1 VKISV
6 IICTRDRP
14 DTVGQ
19 ALESVCQCDFDS
31 YDIHVMDQSTNTQT
45 RDIVEALAAR
55 YASKCEIKY
64 HFLEKAGLSRAY
76 NAGVRVSS
84 AEIVACTDDDVIV
97 TREWLSEIYRAL
109 EADPQAALLYGQ
121 VLIPASLVQA
131 EKEGLIVPSLPILR
145 RERLY
150 KDNFKVFG
158 MGANMAMRRSAHAQI
173 GGFDEALGGGGAL
186 RSSQDF
192 DFAYR
197 INRAGM
203 AILLAPEV
211 KVDHYGTRT
220 AEQWPS
226 TLIAYGIGDG
236 AFYSKHIRCGDLFA
250 LYLFSK
256 MVVRLSA
263 RYTKHALLHR
273 SLRRDPYTENLF
285 TGIRMA
291 SKFAV
296 DREHRL
302 YQETKNAKMSVS
314 EANQVTGVRKN
325 DVAAR
330 H

>member
-1 VKISV
+1 
-6 IICTRDRP
+6 
-14 DTVGQ
+14 
-19 ALESVCQCDFDS
+19 
-31 YDIHVMDQSTNTQT
+31 
-45 RDIVEALAAR
+45 
-55 YASKCEIKY
+55 
-64 HFLEKAGLSRAY
+64 
-76 NAGVRVSS
+76 
-84 AEIVACTDDDVIV
+84 
-97 TREWLSEIYRAL
+97 
-109 EADPQAALLYGQ
+109 
-121 VLIPASLVQA
+121 VQA

-158 MGANMAMRRSAHAQI
+158 MGANMAMRRSAHTQI

-203 AILLAPEV
+203 AILLVPEV

-220 AEQWPS
+220 ADQWPS

-256 MVVRLSA
+256 VVVRQSA
-263 RYTKHALLHR
+263 RYAKHAVVHR
-273 SLRRDPYTENLF
+273 ALRQDHYTANLF

-302 YQETKNAKMSVS
+302 YQETKDAKMSVS
-314 EANQVTGVRKN
+314 QANQVTGVRKN
-325 DVAAR
+325 DIAAP